1 MNFENL
7 NVHILNECLNLYYY
21 FPKFYNLDYD
31 NETTEESTNKKFF
44 LYLKYLWIPTK
55 FYILKESHIDL

>member
-44 LYLKYLWIPTK
+44 SLSVIWINIINIYEYQLSFT
-55 FYILKESHIDL
+55 Y